1 MSLNSAAVSIILYRW
16 GGAFGPF
23 RIKIPCGEC
32 ALTRDVIEDTLAN
45 ELADIPVALEIRDWL
60 SLWWQPLLKG
70 GWHAPIV
77 MVEGRVI
84 SQGNALNRGLLT
96 ETVIVR
102 HAQRTPATGN
112 HLFGKATCPHCQRAK
127 GYLQSAGIEFR
138 YHDVVKDP
146 RALYEMLARVKPLV
160 GPSTPITVPQIWLE
174 GRYIGGADALSRRL
188 HCAVEPNPERGQ
200 SSLSAQ
206 DLSRPD

>member
-1 MSLNSAAVSIILYRW
+1 VNSAAVSIILYRW
-16 GGAFGPF
+16 AGAFGPF

-96 ETVIVR
+96 EAVIAH

-127 GYLQSAGIEFR
+127 GYLQNAGIEFR

-160 GPSTPITVPQIWLE
+160 GPSTPITVPQIWLD
-174 GRYIGGADALSRRL
+174 GSYIGGADELGQRL
-188 HCAVEPNPERGQ
+188 HRSVEPNPERGQ

-206 DLSRPD
+206 DLSRRH